1 MNKLNVVSMLDE
13 PWSIVNHIF
22 HLYVV
27 GESVN
32 SILALRNLKD
42 FCESHYPNNYQ
53 IQLIDVL
60 LSPEQAWNE
69 GVTATPLLVRM
80 LPNPKVKIMGNLSDT
95 ELLNNVLNN
104 NHGK

>member
-1 MNKLNVVSMLDE
+1 MNKLSVVPKLNE
-13 PWSIVNHIF
+13 PLSTVNHIF

-27 GESVN
+27 GESAN
-32 SILALRNLKD
+32 SMLALRNIKH
-42 FCESHYPNNYQ
+42 FCETHYPNNYQ

-80 LPNPKVKIMGNLSDT
+80 LPNPRVKIMGNLSDT

-104 NHGK
+104 HGK